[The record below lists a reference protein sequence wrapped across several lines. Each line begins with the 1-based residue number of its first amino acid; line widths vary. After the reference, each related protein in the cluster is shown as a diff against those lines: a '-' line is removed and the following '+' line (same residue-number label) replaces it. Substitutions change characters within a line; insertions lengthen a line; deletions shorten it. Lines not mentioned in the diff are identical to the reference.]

1 MTSHTLLLDS
11 ALNTEL
17 GSQMQISFFFFF
29 FAFFVTFF
37 WFNIFGF
44 GGNDYHVLTKYLK
57 ALSVQLAGPSTL
69 VPY

>member
-1 MTSHTLLLDS
+1 MTSHTLLLDQHLTPNS
-11 ALNTEL
+11 DLRCKFL
-17 GSQMQISFFFFF
+17 FFFLL
-29 FAFFVTFF
+29 AFFVNFF

>member
-17 GSQMQISFFFFF
+17 RSQMQISFFFF

-44 GGNDYHVLTKYLK
+44 GENDYHVLTKYLK